1 MSPLDRKEGSIS
13 RSTRTLGVVAGT
25 VLAVVLSVWY
35 VVGWVL
41 TLPPTVAQASTG
53 GITNITVQTVA
64 AYGHAPHP
72 DWVSYLVKN
81 EQGNWVH
88 STIWKVPANST
99 VRMTVL
105 QYDGDSGLRNPFL
118 GQPRGVIGGTITLNG
133 KTVNVINPDDASHT
147 FTIPD
152 LGVSVPLEGVADNA
166 PNQCGVA
173 PCTLAEAHNTITFE
187 FHTGK
192 PGIHRWQCF
201 VPCAAGWLYG
211 FGGPMQTVGWMDGF
225 IKVV

>member
-1 MSPLDRKEGSIS
+1 MRIVSTLIGTAIS
-13 RSTRTLGVVAGT
+13 
-25 VLAVVLSVWY
+25 VVLIVWY
-35 VVGWVL
+35 LIGWVL
-41 TLPPTVAQASTG
+41 PMPSTVPQASAAG
-53 GITNITVQTVA
+53 VTNITVQTVA

-81 EQGNWVH
+81 EQGQWVH
-88 STIWKVPANST
+88 STIWKVPAHSI
-99 VRMTVL
+99 VKMTVL

-118 GQPRGVIGGTITLNG
+118 GQPRGIIGGTMNVNG
-133 KTVNVINPDDASHT
+133 KTLNVLDPDLASHT

-152 LGVSVPLEGVADNA
+152 LGVSVPLKGVGDNA
-166 PNQCGVA
+166 PNQCSVT
-173 PCTLAEAHNTITFE
+173 PCTLAQAHNTITFE
-187 FHTGK
+187 FRTGN

-225 IKVV
+225 LKVV